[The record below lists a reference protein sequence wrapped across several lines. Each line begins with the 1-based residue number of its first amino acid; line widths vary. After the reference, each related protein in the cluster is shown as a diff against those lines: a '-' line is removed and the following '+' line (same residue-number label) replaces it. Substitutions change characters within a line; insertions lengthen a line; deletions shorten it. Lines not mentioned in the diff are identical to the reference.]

1 MKKIDIINCAII
13 GSGVGLKHADI
24 LIKNKLCK
32 LKYICELDKKKIK
45 FLKLKY
51 PNISIIQN
59 EDIIFKDKK
68 INLVSLASYDHY
80 HFRQIIK
87 SIKSK
92 KKIIVE
98 KPICTNEF
106 ELDLLEKLIKKNK
119 VKITSNL
126 VLRSTS
132 IFKRFKKEISK
143 LSLKPYYIEVDY
155 LWGRFHKL
163 LQWRSKSKNYS
174 IINGAAIH
182 MIDLILW
189 LVDEK
194 PSFVR
199 AYANKMH
206 MKKNIF
212 NKPSFVLIVLRYNN
226 GLIVKLTA
234 NANGPT
240 PHFHSV
246 KVFSHNK
253 TMINSFDFKKIFVKK
268 NNSYKIIA
276 LKEKYPDKLNRKE
289 IINSFVDSLIDPKK
303 KPIVDRKDL
312 FDTMRI
318 CLSAEK
324 SLKEKKE
331 IKIKYK

>member
-1 MKKIDIINCAII
+1 MKKNNKINCAVI

-24 LIKNKLCK
+24 LIKNKSCK
-32 LKYICELDKKKIK
+32 LKYICELDKNKIK
-45 FLKLKY
+45 LLKLKY

-59 EDIIFKDKK
+59 EDLIFKDKD
-68 INLVSLASYDHY
+68 INLVSLASYDHH
-80 HFRQIIK
+80 HFKQIVK
-87 SIKSK
+87 SIKFK

-106 ELDLLEKLIKKNK
+106 ELNLLEKLIKKNK

-143 LSLKPYYIEVDY
+143 LNLKPYYIELDY

-189 LVDEK
+189 LINEK
-194 PSFVR
+194 PIFVST
-199 AYANKMH
+199 YANKMH
-206 MKKNIF
+206 IKKNIF
-212 NKPSFVLIVLRYNN
+212 NKPSFILIILRYRN

-246 KVFSHNK
+246 KIFSHNK
-253 TMINSFDFKKIFVKK
+253 TMINSFNFKKIFVKK
-268 NNSYKIIA
+268 NDFLRTVD

-289 IINSFVDSLIDPKK
+289 IINSFIESINDPQK